1 MSDTFLTTL
10 LIVSAMLAWLLLALV
25 IARVLGRVA
34 AAGDHREHVNPLQP
48 DTGSRRL
55 SARNATAPAATLVG
69 AAPVSLH

>member
-25 IARVLGRVA
+25 IAGVLARVA
-34 AAGDHREHVNPLQP
+34 AVGDHQEQVDPLRQR
-48 DTGSRRL
+48 TGPRRPPET
-55 SARNATAPAATLVG
+55 TAPATTLVG